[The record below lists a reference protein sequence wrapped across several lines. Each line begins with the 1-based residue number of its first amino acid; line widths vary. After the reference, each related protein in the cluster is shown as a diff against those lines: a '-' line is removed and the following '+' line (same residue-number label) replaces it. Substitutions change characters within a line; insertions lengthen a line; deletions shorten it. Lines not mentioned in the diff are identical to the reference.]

1 MPLMQQRHFEYLA
14 DYVAPLMPWPSFI
27 VAMAEEL
34 KATNPKFNKEKF
46 LKRAVAAW
54 ELANPTEDLD
64 DEIPY

>member
-14 DYVAPLMPWPSFI
+14 DHVAPLMPWPSFI

-54 ELANPTEDLD
+54 ELANPAEDLN